1 MTNKTEIEQNL
12 KNPESNKLKLNP
24 KIDNFAMEDNKKF
37 GIVLHWILENK
48 QTMINDIISNEYKP
62 L

>member
-37 GIVLHWILENK
+37 GIVLR
-48 QTMINDIISNEYKP
+48 
-62 L
+62 